1 MPALDTVVLAG
12 LGDLALAARTVVDGF
27 MFGVQPSRILGAGME
42 FSQFRSYQPGDDL
55 RRVDWKLYARS
66 DRYFVREAETET
78 STSVRIV
85 LDATASMSHA
95 DGGIDKFS
103 YARLVAAAVTYLAN
117 RQGDAVGL
125 YAMRDR
131 QVIRL
136 SPERGQQ
143 HLYRIIHTL
152 EGLEPTGRWPAWP
165 VVERAIADGAR
176 RGITVI
182 VSDLHQHE
190 DEILTAVLK
199 TAALRQETLLLH
211 ILGRSELEWSYR
223 GTVTLED
230 LETGRRL
237 TVDADRAAASYRTA
251 LERELLRVRRAAEDR
266 GVRYGLVAMDQ
277 PVDEALR
284 QFLSA
289 HDRLY

>member
-1 MPALDTVVLAG
+1 VATIDPAVLAG
-12 LGDLALAARTVVDGF
+12 LGDLALAARTVVDGV
-27 MFGVQPSRILGAGME
+27 MFGVHPSRILGAGME

-78 STSVRIV
+78 SVTVRV
-85 LDATASMSHA
+85 LLDASASMAHRENGLA
-95 DGGIDKFS
+95 KFD
-103 YARLVAAAVTYLAN
+103 YAKLVAAAIAYLAN

-125 YAMRDR
+125 YAVNDTALTR
-131 QVIRL
+131 VG
-136 SPERGQQ
+136 PERGQQ
-143 HLYRIIHTL
+143 HIRRVLHTL
-152 EGLEPTGRWPAWP
+152 ERLEPKGVWPAWP
-165 VVERAIADGAR
+165 ALERAIADGAH

-182 VSDLHQHE
+182 VSDLHQQE

-211 ILGRSELEWSYR
+211 ILGRGELEWTFT

-230 LETGRRL
+230 LETGRQL
-237 TVDADRAAASYRTA
+237 TVDADRAAERYRQA
-251 LERELLRVRRAAEDR
+251 MERELQRVRRAAEDR
-266 GVRYGLVAMDQ
+266 QVRYGLLPMDQ
-277 PVDEALR
+277 PVDQALR

>member
-1 MPALDTVVLAG
+1 MATIDPAVLAG
-12 LGDLALAARTVVDGF
+12 LGDLALAARTVVDGV
-27 MFGVQPSRILGAGME
+27 MFGVHPSRILGAGME

-78 STSVRIV
+78 SVTVRV
-85 LDATASMSHA
+85 LLDASASMAHRENGLA
-95 DGGIDKFS
+95 KFD
-103 YARLVAAAVTYLAN
+103 YAKLVAAAIAYLAN

-125 YAMRDR
+125 YAVNDTALTR
-131 QVIRL
+131 VG
-136 SPERGQQ
+136 PERGQQ
-143 HLYRIIHTL
+143 HIRRVLHTL
-152 EGLEPTGRWPAWP
+152 ERLEPKGVWPAWP
-165 VVERAIADGAR
+165 ALERAIADGAH

-182 VSDLHQHE
+182 VSDLHQQE

-211 ILGRSELEWSYR
+211 ILGRGELEWTFT

-230 LETGRRL
+230 LETGRQL
-237 TVDADRAAASYRTA
+237 TVDADRAAERYRQA
-251 LERELLRVRRAAEDR
+251 MERELQRVRRAAEDR
-266 GVRYGLVAMDQ
+266 QVRYGLLPMDQ
-277 PVDEALR
+277 PVDQALR

>member
-1 MPALDTVVLAG
+1 VATIDPAVLAG
-12 LGDLALAARTVVDGF
+12 LGDLALAARTVVDGV
-27 MFGVQPSRILGAGME
+27 MFGVHPSRILGAGME

-78 STSVRIV
+78 SVTVRV
-85 LDATASMSHA
+85 LLDASASMAHRENGLA
-95 DGGIDKFS
+95 KFD
-103 YARLVAAAVTYLAN
+103 YAKLVAAAIAYLAN

-125 YAMRDR
+125 YAVNDTALTR
-131 QVIRL
+131 VG
-136 SPERGQQ
+136 PERGQQ
-143 HLYRIIHTL
+143 HIRRVLHTL
-152 EGLEPTGRWPAWP
+152 ERLEPKGVWPAWP
-165 VVERAIADGAR
+165 ALERAIADGAH

-182 VSDLHQHE
+182 VSDLHQQE

-211 ILGRSELEWSYR
+211 ILGRGELEWTFT

-230 LETGRRL
+230 LETGRQL
-237 TVDADRAAASYRTA
+237 TVDADRAAERYRQA
-251 LERELLRVRRAAEDR
+251 MERELQRVRRAAEDR
-266 GVRYGLVAMDQ
+266 QVRYGLLPMDQ
-277 PVDEALR
+277 PVDQALR
-284 QFLSA
+284 QFLTA